1 MSEEFLTAI
10 FLSIKVGLVCVSV
23 ISIPGVFMGWL
34 LARKNFPGKVLLDA
48 IVHIPLVTPP
58 VVIGYGLLVFLGRKG
73 LIGAVLYKYFG
84 IEFGFTWMGAVIAS
98 AVMGF
103 PLLVRSTRLAIELVD
118 QKLEKAA
125 RTLGLSPFAVFC
137 KITLPLSLPGIMCGL
152 VLSFARSLGEFGATA
167 TFAGNIEGQ
176 TQTISLAIFTM
187 LQQPGMENDAMYL
200 ACVSI
205 AISLGAIALSEI
217 LMRRAK
223 R

>member
-1 MSEEFLTAI
+1 
-10 FLSIKVGLVCVSV
+10 
-23 ISIPGVFMGWL
+23 MGWL

-125 RTLGLSPFAVFC
+125 RTLGLSPFSVFC